1 MKTLSKKE
9 GVSGTLTKNIDKEY
23 LATVE
28 ALPKLT

>member
-9 GVSGTLTKNIDKEY
+9 GVSGTLKKNIDKEY